1 MLALPH
7 RPGAGAPASFLQV
20 AARFG
25 LRGEVLGETSE
36 AVDTRAPEGERVR
49 VCLLEL
55 QLDETADPHAVREA
69 AAADEAVTDPRF
81 IF

>member
-1 MLALPH
+1 M
-7 RPGAGAPASFLQV
+7 
-20 AARFG
+20 
-25 LRGEVLGETSE
+25 LGETSE